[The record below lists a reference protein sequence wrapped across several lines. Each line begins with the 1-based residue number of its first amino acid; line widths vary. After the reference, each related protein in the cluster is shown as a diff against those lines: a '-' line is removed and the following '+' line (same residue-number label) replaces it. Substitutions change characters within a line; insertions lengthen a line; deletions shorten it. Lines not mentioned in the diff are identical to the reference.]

1 MRKNIKILAMIL
13 ASIMVIAACG
23 KGEDAASSDNNEKL
37 KVMTTFYPMYEFT
50 TQVAGDLADVEL
62 LVPENQEP
70 HGWEPT
76 PKDIANVQDSD
87 LFIYNSK
94 YMETFV
100 ETIEE
105 AVDSKEITFVE
116 ASNGITLKEGTEEE
130 HAHEEESEEHDHEGE
145 EHSEHEEETDHDH
158 SHEMDPHVWLSPA
171 LAIEEV
177 KNITQSL
184 IKADPDNQETYEK
197 NSDAYIAKLT
207 ALDSKFKDELSKVS
221 KKEMITQHAAFAYLA
236 SEYGL
241 EQVAIAG
248 LSPEQEPSAQKLA
261 ELKDFAKEHDIQ
273 VIYFEETASE
283 KVAQTLATEIGAET
297 EVLSTLEVL
306 SKEDQKQGLDYISV
320 MERNLDKIVA
330 AQN

>member
-1 MRKNIKILAMIL
+1 MKKNLRILFLMMA
-13 ASIMVIAACG
+13 AIMVVAACG
-23 KGEDAASSDNNEKL
+23 KGEENASNAGEGKL

-50 TQVAGDLADVEL
+50 KQVAGDNAEVEL
-62 LVPENQEP
+62 LVPENQEA

-76 PKDIANVQDSD
+76 PKDIAKVQDSD
-87 LFIYNSK
+87 LFIYNST

-100 ETIEE
+100 ESIEA
-105 AVDSKEITFVE
+105 AVDTKEITFVE
-116 ASNGITLKEGTEEE
+116 ASDGITLKEGTEEE
-130 HAHEEESEEHDHEGE
+130 EHEHAEGTEEEHNHEEE
-145 EHSEHEEETDHDH
+145 EHSEHEH
-158 SHEMDPHVWLSPA
+158 SHEYDPHVWLSPA

-177 KNITQSL
+177 KNITKSL
-184 IKADPDNQETYEK
+184 IKADPDNEDSYTK
-197 NSDAYIAKLT
+197 NSDAYIAKLQ
-207 ALDSKFKDELSKVS
+207 ALDTKFKDELSNVS

-261 ELKDFAKEHDIQ
+261 ELKDFATEHDIK

-283 KVAQTLATEIGAET
+283 KVAQTLASEVGAKT

-306 SKEDQKQGLDYISV
+306 SKEDREQGLDYISV
-320 MERNLDKIVA
+320 MERNLETIVVS
-330 AQN
+330 QN